1 MYILHNENKMSCFV
15 VLLPVSCPT
24 IAILASFEDQVYH
37 PLRRRQGKLGC
48 SVQPSTLPEEKA
60 LKAPSCQSA
69 SSKSLLYAYSSN
81 ILLPKKFSKI
91 KPWRQ
96 EDEKYDKKVST
107 KRFSDLGLVAKPPRS
122 KLPRQGGARLNF

>member
-1 MYILHNENKMSCFV
+1 MSCVV

-37 PLRRRQGKLGC
+37 PLRRRQGKLSAQC
-48 SVQPSTLPEEKA
+48 SVQPSTLPKEKA
-60 LKAPSCQSA
+60 LKNTFVSIRSLQI
-69 SSKSLLYAYSSN
+69 LLYAYSSN

-91 KPWRQ
+91 KPWPQ

-107 KRFSDLGLVAKPPRS
+107 
-122 KLPRQGGARLNF
+122 